1 MGQGFIGAGQSSTS
15 RNGTDKM
22 ITANAAITVQIA
34 RLMVSG
40 MTAQDAIKAICGADK
55 FDQMVSDLYES
66 LRAKGAA

>member
-1 MGQGFIGAGQSSTS
+1 
-15 RNGTDKM
+15 M

-40 MTAQDAIKAICGADK
+40 MTAQEAIKAICGADK
-55 FDQMVSDLYES
+55 FDAMVSDLYDT